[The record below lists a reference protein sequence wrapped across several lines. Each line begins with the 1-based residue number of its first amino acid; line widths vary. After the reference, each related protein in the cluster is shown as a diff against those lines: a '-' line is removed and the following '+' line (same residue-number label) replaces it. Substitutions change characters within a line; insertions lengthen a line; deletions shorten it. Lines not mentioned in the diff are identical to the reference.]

1 MEQHQ
6 RRQGA
11 QTELTGQRLQL
22 RIVHVD
28 LGQGHLGIGRADQR
42 LHQRG
47 HGLTLRHLGGVEIDD
62 DRLFHGSID
71 QGGLEILGIDVDDH
85 EADSWKMV

>member
-1 MEQHQ
+1 MGGEGSEIAAQGGLVLRAFQNGLLVRTALMEQHQ

-42 LHQRG
+42 LHLRG
-47 HGLTLRHLGGVEIDD
+47 HGLTLRHLGG
-62 DRLFHGSID
+62 RGNR
-71 QGGLEILGIDVDDH
+71 
-85 EADSWKMV
+85 